1 MALVKNITG
10 SVHNEPTANYLEH
23 DDHVALVE
31 NVAGRVHCDPREV
44 LDFLGI
50 PRINEC

>member
-1 MALVKNITG
+1 MTLVKNITG

-31 NVAGRVHCDPREV
+31 NIAIGVYCVHCTQRSQCT
-44 LDFLGI
+44 LA
-50 PRINEC
+50 